1 MQRPATALTERF
13 GPGVKYA
20 GPLLN
25 TAAATHLVA
34 SSSATSAH
42 WSAGEPC
49 TIRRVRGQQQSSM
62 GVKPASA
69 FAWSADDLPL
79 YELGERGEKLRAKAT
94 GSGGRTVECF
104 SPAAQLSTLMTRC
117 KEGEASFNEAAFAA
131 LERLARTKPNWFQV
145 GFDQGG
151 TLGAICFTCDDDDRQ
166 AKALGST
173 AASGPFNNLVKHCE
187 KAKNH
192 EQARE
197 KLRAEIDEMHH
208 GLLERG
214 EETVTRCACSARC
227 TPQTAPPYPFEP
239 RLSPACNREMIAA
252 LLFQERLSGPKT
264 TPPAPPPATRC
275 APCEPDPNLQPAG
288 SEQLGPQTR
297 GSTLESLP
305 PVLPPSKQQQ
315 LDSAVGLGK
324 YVVDPDEATAACQRC
339 SRFKRMTI
347 NLRNNGWLANATT
360 HEATHLSGIGMNTL
374 DTFGFGVCTTRLC
387 DAVSPAVELPYGS
400 LCHGFWLPAVTYDDQ
415 TLDTSL
421 LNQDWRPGDKWS
433 VDTTFRATVTCSRE
447 GDTKLLFPV
456 GSVVDWLEG
465 GTAMSG
471 KVLGIE
477 GAHTLSVLPDAET
490 TAFLQMVSAL
500 LSPISD
506 DATAPTSLVVRD
518 SSVTAVTYSIL
529 RPYRH
534 RDCASFCVD
543 PQTGAKRPNLMCR
556 FCASVPELQ
565 EFKDRLRRRASADLQ
580 RMQDWRFDRL
590 PTVSDVIEA
599 ARRAR
604 AAKCRWKL
612 QATMARKMIGRS
624 YARVRSMRERL
635 DAQLLTGDLAG
646 LAADLRYCQEHEKF
660 AGKQVTLTLTPPV
673 LRLWL
678 RQCVLRNASLE
689 LGPL

>member
-1 MQRPATALTERF
+1 MIDNADKTRKAAATAEAKRAAPRSRRPAMQRPATALTERF
-13 GPGVKYA
+13 GPGVTHA
-20 GPLLN
+20 GLLLN

-252 LLFQERLSGPKT
+252 LLFQEPAVGAKNYATCT
-264 TPPAPPPATRC
+264 TTRDTVRTLRARSQSPAGRVRAAGSADSRQHPRVAATR
-275 APCEPDPNLQPAG
+275 
-288 SEQLGPQTR
+288 
-297 GSTLESLP
+297 
-305 PVLPPSKQQQ
+305 
-315 LDSAVGLGK
+315 
-324 YVVDPDEATAACQRC
+324 AA
-339 SRFKRMTI
+339 
-347 NLRNNGWLANATT
+347 
-360 HEATHLSGIGMNTL
+360 
-374 DTFGFGVCTTRLC
+374 
-387 DAVSPAVELPYGS
+387 AVE
-400 LCHGFWLPAVTYDDQ
+400 A
-415 TLDTSL
+415 
-421 LNQDWRPGDKWS
+421 
-433 VDTTFRATVTCSRE
+433 A
-447 GDTKLLFPV
+447 
-456 GSVVDWLEG
+456 
-465 GTAMSG
+465 
-471 KVLGIE
+471 
-477 GAHTLSVLPDAET
+477 
-490 TAFLQMVSAL
+490 
-500 LSPISD
+500 
-506 DATAPTSLVVRD
+506 
-518 SSVTAVTYSIL
+518 
-529 RPYRH
+529 
-534 RDCASFCVD
+534 
-543 PQTGAKRPNLMCR
+543 
-556 FCASVPELQ
+556 
-565 EFKDRLRRRASADLQ
+565 
-580 RMQDWRFDRL
+580 
-590 PTVSDVIEA
+590 A
-599 ARRAR
+599 AR
-604 AAKCRWKL
+604 
-612 QATMARKMIGRS
+612 
-624 YARVRSMRERL
+624 
-635 DAQLLTGDLAG
+635 
-646 LAADLRYCQEHEKF
+646 
-660 AGKQVTLTLTPPV
+660 
-673 LRLWL
+673 
-678 RQCVLRNASLE
+678 
-689 LGPL
+689 

>member
-1 MQRPATALTERF
+1 MERPATALAERF
-13 GPGVKYA
+13 GLGIRLA

-25 TAAATHLVA
+25 TAAATHLAA
-34 SSSATSAH
+34 SSSAADAR
-42 WSAGEPC
+42 WSAGGPK
-49 TIRRVRGQQQSSM
+49 TFGTRVEQQSSRCC
-62 GVKPASA
+62 KPASA

-79 YELGERGEKLRAKAT
+79 YERGSRGKQLVAKAT

-104 SPAAQLSTLMTRC
+104 SPAAQLSTLMARC
-117 KEGEASFNEAAFAA
+117 KAGEASFNEAAFAA
-131 LERLARTKPNWFQV
+131 LERLTRTNVVGEVSLDWFQV
-145 GFDQGG
+145 GFDEGG
-151 TLGAICFTCDDDDRQ
+151 TLGAICFTCDDDRK
-166 AKALGST
+166 AKALGSN
-173 AASGPFNNLVKHCE
+173 ASSGPFNNLVKHCE

-192 EQARE
+192 GQARE
-197 KLRAEIDEMHH
+197 KLRAQIDEMHR
-208 GLLERG
+208 GLQESG
-214 EETVTRCACSARC
+214 EETVTRCALH
-227 TPQTAPPYPFEP
+227 TPSTSIYI
-239 RLSPACNREMIAA
+239 RLSRPPLARVCNREMIAA
-252 LLFQERLSGPKT
+252 LMLKTRLEGAKT
-264 TPPAPPPATRC
+264 TPPALPPAAEC
-275 APCEPDPNLQPAG
+275 LPCEPDPNLQPAG

-305 PVLPPSKQQQ
+305 PVLPPSKQEQ

-324 YVVDPDEATAACQRC
+324 YVVDSDEATAACQRC

-374 DTFGFGVCTTRLC
+374 DKFGFGACTTRLC

-400 LCHGFWLPAVTYDDQ
+400 LCHGFWLPAVRYDDQ

-421 LNQDWRPGDKWS
+421 LNQDWRPGEKWS

-447 GDTKLLFPV
+447 GDTKLIFPV

-465 GTAMSG
+465 GTTMSG

-477 GAHTLSVLPDAET
+477 GANTLRVQPDAET
-490 TAFLQMVSAL
+490 TYFLQVVSAL
-500 LSPISD
+500 LSD
-506 DATAPTSLVVRD
+506 DATAPASLVVRD
-518 SSVTAVTYSIL
+518 SSVTAVTYRVL

-534 RDCASFCVD
+534 RDCASFCID

-565 EFKDRLRRRASADLQ
+565 DFKDRLRRRASADLQ
-580 RMQDWRFDRL
+580 RMQDWRFDHL
-590 PTVSDVIEA
+590 PTVPDVIEA

-604 AAKCRWKL
+604 AAKGRWKL

-660 AGKQVTLTLTPPV
+660 AGKQVTLTLIPPA
-673 LRLWL
+673 LRL
-678 RQCVLRNASLE
+678 
-689 LGPL
+689 G